1 MGSLKCSLNGRL
13 FTTVAAARRRVVD
26 RQTVETGA
34 AISVLDGLERVVV
47 GCGLGTIVAV
57 ESWTSGVVVVDVVV
71 PAQCSWVVMISES
84 DAGTVIVV
92 AVALELSRDKNETQQ
107 PWRKKKQKN
116 NVSTTLS

>member
-34 AISVLDGLERVVV
+34 AVSVLDGLERVVV

-57 ESWTSGVVVVDVVV
+57 ESWTSGVVVVVV

-107 PWRKKKQKN
+107 PWRKKKTKKQC
-116 NVSTTLS
+116 